1 MSNSRTRALRELAA
15 VLDRRPG
22 GLRGRRTAVAAL
34 AVVVVFVTAYLLVLP
49 AMTLEGTVSVPG
61 IERAVGEGGPLDQ
74 QGSDP
79 SVAGGEG
86 QTSPDASVAKK
97 DEASAQGDGAA
108 NAAQDA
114 EREQGVAQDVEQ
126 SAEPEPNVGQDGEK
140 DVTPEQ
146 GSDQSALQDAG
157 ASTQPLDSA
166 LDEVIA
172 EGTMA
177 NREGEANAISW
188 SLVRDDRDFVTLT
201 VEGKGGIPDGNNQPW
216 MSAARNVVTDIVI
229 GEGITYVGT
238 NAFSRLYATGGLT
251 LPSTLTS
258 VGTWTFEL
266 NYFSKPIT
274 VPGNLKTVGQGMFYG
289 CNQIPSI
296 TFAEG
301 VERLNDAVLRQA
313 VAMGG
318 TVTLPSTLVSTG
330 SEDFRDCMAGTY
342 VVTGQE
348 GGNTTFFVQDGVLFK
363 RNDEPAGTLTLVRY
377 PKTREAE
384 EYVVPD
390 NVTAIEK
397 WAFCYTH
404 GLQRLVIPDR
414 VSSVTIDSGSFL
426 GSTLT
431 SVYFGAGVTFP
442 NGINDLFRDA
452 RVLVDVEFSDKIAN
466 YGTTFQNVFITC
478 PSLLEGII
486 PSTITSI
493 DGNAFNT
500 CRAMGTLVYDARNVT
515 SFPSTFGAGYLSYE
529 LVIGGNVEHIGAGF
543 DVIASYATGM
553 TFTPNT
559 SLTVEAGAFASLPAP
574 LSRLSDARYEDD
586 AGNIHLTVDD
596 QGAVYRLDPT
606 THEAMLAYCP
616 PEVADAPVTSLTVP
630 GKLTVEGGTY
640 TVVGV
645 GESSLLRA
653 SNLTSV
659 TFAVPGSLR
668 LLESN
673 ALANCPTLKSVN
685 GKTTAREVQE
695 LLKEANSNVIIG
707 YGAFSNTGLTDS
719 LPDADFDKNMKG
731 PKSLTVSGTGE
742 HADAPELRLSV
753 DATSPTI
760 SWPEGATAGG
770 YTLLTGDTL
779 KVDAAVESV
788 KPGHTYRVFLHFTE
802 EGGELSNL
810 EPGETKEFEG
820 VEARCY
826 ATVDPYTYCVE
837 FTLEEGITTVSVPIW
852 SIYHSPSTGGGGLL
866 MWGEIGDPYT
876 DEVADGVVGMD
887 ALTASRPDS
896 EEQYLYATWTTE
908 RNGFKVNKYAAVS
921 GSVQLV
927 SDGEGGAT
935 VSKDLVWRIN
945 YTKTDAPWA
954 QKGYGEDYVSTY
966 RLQDVVTLPEGM
978 TWRQEV
984 AQALRDGKYKVTFTS
999 PDGGVTRIATV
1010 MAGSTRVISFSD
1022 GYQNRVPE
1030 GVNVIL
1036 DPKDERIL
1044 TTSLSYKN
1052 TNGSPM
1058 GTDENTF
1065 SNVTVTLYAEALAAN
1080 LDDVKAGSSLEVN
1093 NTANSTINYHHSE
1106 PSVTTAKSPIN
1117 VKADEGSLSVTTEGK
1132 PAADG
1137 TVYLGEDIGY
1147 TVTLANTGSLAF
1159 TGAEGESH
1167 RIEDRL
1173 GQYAYIR
1180 PEALPDM
1187 FDEAAEKGMEF
1198 SLRID
1203 GAQLLKGGWQE
1214 VTSVDGQSKAYVT
1227 AGNSGTDGGEHTL
1240 TITRD
1245 GVRTYRVS
1253 VGDTEIETGTDLP
1266 ALLHACGYDVTS
1278 SATYTC
1284 VWEPAEGGSLELA
1297 GGGELSFA
1305 VPATV
1310 KSTFQALSTDIDAD
1324 YYEEQN
1330 FSVAND
1336 VALIVTTNGE
1346 DRSLSTD
1353 SVSHDFAREVE
1364 LEKNYEVTRG
1374 GNPVEGASLTNVND
1388 RDVINYTIALR
1399 HWGSGAYQNL
1409 PIIDKLTGAQVLLVP
1424 VDENEDNEEITSKC
1438 PHKIKHG
1445 GVDYYLL
1452 SAPGKYANVVVGAV
1466 SGVDGVPLWTAA
1478 TVEVTD
1484 AGTTVS
1490 WYAHELPAESYE
1502 LGLRYS
1508 ALVDASLSG
1517 AASFSVGNTAQL
1529 NNKPGSNLYTEIKG
1543 GGAAV
1548 TFEKRVVSRRGNDPA
1563 SDVLYDVDDTVG
1575 VTRGGRVTYRLM
1587 MSNKNATPYKLTGGS
1602 IADALPNTYG
1612 AFAWERADIEVAYVT
1627 TSNEVVLAHEDGWG
1641 VSDDY
1646 EQDPQSSDPNQYYL
1660 RWSDDFSVELPAGES
1675 LYAYVTLR
1683 YPTDE
1688 EWRAYVEQANGR
1700 PVYNTFWVHALS
1712 STVRHEL
1719 SDPGYATLQKGV
1731 YGMSRNDRV
1740 QTGYGERHAYAN
1752 SNNARHGV
1760 IYYVALVNTG
1770 SKRLYVNDI
1779 YDKLPRGFTYESVDK
1794 DAKLEK
1800 APPNGINYTVVTAGG
1815 QSSSIE
1821 NPLVSFNKEVT
1832 YKSATITASTSG
1844 AVDAGQNLTFHV
1856 SAGTGADAI
1865 SFDEEREQ
1873 YYLSKDEAIVFA
1885 VLAIA
1890 STDPRA
1896 TGELATN
1903 TIAMPYTDITGSGVF
1918 AADSQEAETNGTSV
1932 NVKGFIDQKT
1942 YTDTN
1947 DGLPQVSAYEL
1958 DGGETLEDRYGF
1970 ANPANEATWLL
1981 SSVSQRQG
1989 NIVPA
1994 VEVSVESVTPADADS
2009 STPYN
2014 GSANA
2019 QDTLTFGIKA
2029 YNYGSNSLS
2038 GFVMTD
2044 ILPENYEFTGPVYH
2058 DKCYT
2063 ADGNPQYNDGSP
2075 LFTFLSRDENG
2086 AKIQWRGGT
2095 GLIVDITLDGQWY
2108 RYDDNLMMRLWKT
2121 DDGREVLQVWLG
2133 NHPRFIPFGGYA
2145 HFTVSAK
2152 NTNDSL
2158 VSTVYTNTASF
2169 MPMRQTFDDARS
2181 PEVTVKHGITED
2193 NLATLSP
2200 TYRNN
2205 VLGMLAN
2212 KGGKGVQ
2219 DSCSVNVY
2227 VGAATAAS
2235 LSVSEDGVPGNSA
2248 TANWM
2253 NDQITLEGN
2262 QAGEGYGELAYT
2274 LEMTNHLNNSLK
2286 RLVLIDSLPRVGDV
2300 HPFGG
2305 TERGSEYAV
2314 YFADDPEVT
2323 VRVVSSAGDVKTL
2336 DPSQYTVEYSA
2347 DAHRSFTE
2355 DDWSGDSTGAWTSSP
2370 DNVSAMTTLRVVIKE
2385 GKVELSD
2392 ESTVKVSFRAR
2403 VADDAPASAIA
2414 WNSFG
2419 YHGMYGG
2426 DSTFEAMPASVG
2438 VRTPSAPSVVKEV
2451 VSTAGTAVAVPEET
2465 SFSFVVYEGDPLE
2478 KAYDTRYELLSVL
2491 AGRTYREFEVTVPA
2505 GESSAKLS
2513 VTPVLGGDE
2522 KWVWTQ
2528 GARYNVVELPGSNA
2542 YTFDRF
2548 SRSSG
2553 ASGTGTFDP
2562 KTGTYS
2568 FTYDREV
2575 TEELTCVNRSELWS
2589 LAVNKVNGET
2599 DGPLAGAT
2607 FALYGPNAPAEP
2619 VKIPD
2624 ALKDRVSQ
2632 TVSVGEQGVTYH
2644 LVNLASFGDKS
2655 SHTWTGLTDE
2665 RYYLLE
2671 VAAPEGYVLPD
2682 EGRLVS
2688 RPQGDTGSGTA
2699 TATVKVENYA
2709 PYELPKTGGGGG
2721 GALLAGGAAL
2731 MATAI
2736 CGYVLRR
2743 RRGADDVT
2751 A

>member
-1 MSNSRTRALRELAA
+1 MMSKRTHSIHELAEALDKRFRRHRRWCVA
-15 VLDRRPG
+15 VTCLS
-22 GLRGRRTAVAAL
+22 
-34 AVVVVFVTAYLLVLP
+34 AVVAFVTVYLLVLP
-49 AMTLEGTVSVPG
+49 AVTLESTVDTPG
-61 IERAVGEGGPLDQ
+61 ITVNHEENADRAGQSSAEVTAKTN
-74 QGSDP
+74 SD
-79 SVAGGEG
+79 
-86 QTSPDASVAKK
+86 
-97 DEASAQGDGAA
+97 
-108 NAAQDA
+108 
-114 EREQGVAQDVEQ
+114 EQ
-126 SAEPEPNVGQDGEK
+126 SADSSEHDMAEQNDGTQGTSDTAAKSPVVQQESQPEVL
-140 DVTPEQ
+140 
-146 GSDQSALQDAG
+146 S
-157 ASTQPLDSA
+157 SA

-177 NREGEANAISW
+177 NREGKADAISW

-201 VEGKGGIPDGNNQPW
+201 VEGTGGIPDGNNQPW

-229 GEGITYVGT
+229 GKGITYVGT
-238 NAFSRLYATGGLT
+238 NAFSKLHATGGLT

-258 VGTWTFEL
+258 VGTWTFEY
-266 NYFSKPIT
+266 NDFSKPIT
-274 VPGNLKTVGQGMFYG
+274 VPGSLKTVGQGMFYN
-289 CNQIPSI
+289 CPQIPSI
-296 TFAEG
+296 TFEEG
-301 VERLNDAVLRQA
+301 VEHLNGSVLRSA
-313 VAMGG
+313 VAMDG
-318 TVTLPSTLVSTG
+318 TVTLPSTLLSTG
-330 SEDFRDCMAGTY
+330 SEDFHDCMAGTY

-348 GGNTTFFVQDGVLFK
+348 SGDTTFFVQDGVLFK
-363 RNDEPAGTLTLVRY
+363 HNDDPAGTLTLVRY

-390 NVTAIEK
+390 KVTSIEK
-397 WAFCYTH
+397 WAFRYTH
-404 GLQRLVIPDR
+404 GLQRLVIPDS
-414 VSSVTIDSGSFL
+414 VSSVTIDSESFRS
-426 GSTLT
+426 STLT

-442 NGINDLFRDA
+442 NGINDLFNDA

-478 PSLLEGII
+478 PSLLKGII

-574 LSRLSDARYEDD
+574 LSRLSDARYADD
-586 AGNIHLTVDD
+586 AGNIHLTVDS

-606 THEAMLAYCP
+606 KNEAMLVYCP
-616 PEVADAPVTSLTVP
+616 PEVADAQVTALTVP
-630 GKLTVEGGTY
+630 GELTVEGKTY

-659 TFAVPGSLR
+659 TFDAPEKLQ

-673 ALANCPTLKSVN
+673 ALANCPTLTSVN

-695 LLKEANSNVIIG
+695 LLKKANSKVIIG
-707 YGAFSNTGLTDS
+707 YGAFSNTGLKDS

-731 PKSLTVSGTGE
+731 PESLTVSGTGE
-742 HADAPELRLSV
+742 HATAPKLRLSV

-760 SWPEGATAGG
+760 SWPEGATTGG

-779 KVDAAVESV
+779 KVDAAVGSV
-788 KPGHTYRVFLHFTE
+788 QPGHTYRVFLHFTE

-810 EPGETKEFEG
+810 EPGKTMEFEG

-876 DEVADGVVGMD
+876 EAQLKGGVVGME

-908 RNGFKVNKYAAVS
+908 RNEFEVNKYAAGS

-927 SDGEGGAT
+927 SDGKGGAT

-945 YTKTDAPWA
+945 YTKKDAPRA
-954 QKGYGEDYVSTY
+954 QEGYGEDYVSTY
-966 RLQDVVTLPEGM
+966 RIQDVVTLPEGM
-978 TWRQEV
+978 SWKSEV
-984 AQALRDGKYKVTFTS
+984 VKALQDGTYKVTFTS
-999 PDGGVTRIATV
+999 PDGGKSRIATV

-1030 GVNVIL
+1030 GVNAIL
-1036 DPKDERIL
+1036 DTNDGRTL
-1044 TTSLSYKN
+1044 TTSLSYRN

-1065 SNVTVTLYAEALAAN
+1065 SNVTVTLYAEALAAD
-1080 LDDVKAGSSLEVN
+1080 LEGVEAGSSLEVK
-1093 NTANSTINYHHSE
+1093 NTANSKINYHHSE
-1106 PSVTTAKSPIN
+1106 PSTTTANSPIK

-1137 TVYLGEDIGY
+1137 TVYLGEDIDY

-1167 RIEDRL
+1167 RVEDCL

-1180 PEALPDM
+1180 PEQLPGM
-1187 FDEAAEKGMEF
+1187 FDEAAERGMEF

-1203 GAQLLKGGWQE
+1203 GAQLLEGGWKK
-1214 VTSVDGQSKAYVT
+1214 VTSAVDGKSDAFIT
-1227 AGNSGTDGGEHTL
+1227 AGNSEADGDEYTL

-1245 GVRTYRVS
+1245 DKRTYHVS
-1253 VGDTEIETGTDLP
+1253 INGIETKTGEDLP
-1266 ALLHACGYDVTS
+1266 ALLRACGYDVTS
-1278 SATYTC
+1278 SAIYTC
-1284 VWEPAEGGSLELA
+1284 VWEPANGGPLTLEGGK
-1297 GGGELSFA
+1297 ELSFA

-1310 KSTFQALSTDIDAD
+1310 KSTFQALSSDIDAD

-1336 VALIVTTNGE
+1336 VKLIVTAGDVDKN
-1346 DRSLSTD
+1346 LSTD

-1364 LEKNYEVTRG
+1364 LEKNYEVTREG
-1374 GNPVEGASLTNVND
+1374 DVVEGASLSNVND
-1388 RDVINYTIALR
+1388 RDVIDYTVALR

-1409 PIIDKLTGAQVLLVP
+1409 PVIDKLTGAQVLLVP
-1424 VDENEDNEEITSKC
+1424 VDKNKDNEAITSKN
-1438 PHKIKHG
+1438 PDIIKHG
-1445 GVDYYLL
+1445 GVDYHLL
-1452 SAPGKYANVVVGAV
+1452 STPGTYKNVVVGAV
-1466 SGVDGVPLWTAA
+1466 SGVGGGPLWTAA
-1478 TVEVTD
+1478 TVEVTE

-1529 NNKPGSNLYTEIKG
+1529 NNKPGSNLYTAIKG

-1548 TFEKRVVSRRGNDPA
+1548 TFEKRVVSRRGAGPA
-1563 SDVLYDVDDTVG
+1563 SDVLYDADTTVG
-1575 VTRGGRVTYRLM
+1575 VTRGGQVTYRLM
-1587 MSNKNATPYKLTGGS
+1587 MSNKNATSYTLTGGS
-1602 IADALPNTYG
+1602 IADALPNTYD

-1627 TSNEVVLAHEDGWG
+1627 TTNEVVLANENSWD
-1641 VSDDY
+1641 VSGDY
-1646 EQDPQSSDPNQYYL
+1646 DQDPQSSDPNQYYL
-1660 RWSDDFSVELPAGES
+1660 RWGDDFSVRLPAGES
-1675 LYAYVTLR
+1675 LYAYVTLH
-1683 YPTDE
+1683 YPTND
-1688 EWRAYVEQANGR
+1688 EWRAYVERADGR

-1731 YGMSRNDRV
+1731 YGMSRNERV

-1752 SNNARHGV
+1752 SNSARHGV
-1760 IYYVALVNTG
+1760 IYYVALVNAG

-1794 DAKLEK
+1794 DAKLEL
-1800 APPNGINYTVVTAGG
+1800 APRNGINYTVVTAGG
-1815 QSSSIE
+1815 RSSLIE

-1885 VLAIA
+1885 VLANA
-1890 STDPRA
+1890 SADPLTTDP
-1896 TGELATN
+1896 LATN

-1932 NVKGFIDQKT
+1932 NVKGFIDQT

-1947 DGLPQVSAYEL
+1947 DGSAQVSAYEL
-1958 DGGETLEDRYGF
+1958 DGEETLGDRYGF
-1970 ANPANEATWLL
+1970 ASPANEATWLL
-1981 SSVSQRQG
+1981 SSVSQQQG
-1989 NIVPA
+1989 DIVPA
-1994 VEVSVESVTPADADS
+1994 VEVSVESVTPVDAGS

-2014 GSANA
+2014 GSASA

-2029 YNYGSNSLS
+2029 YNYGSNSLG
-2038 GFVMTD
+2038 GFVLTD
-2044 ILPENYEFTGPVYH
+2044 ILPENYEFTGSVYH
-2058 DKCYT
+2058 DECYT
-2063 ADGNPQYNDGSP
+2063 ADGKLQYGDDRP

-2086 AKIQWRGGT
+2086 AKIQWRGGN
-2095 GLIVDITLDGQWY
+2095 GQVVDITLDGQWY
-2108 RYDDNLMMRLWKT
+2108 CYDENLMMRLWKT
-2121 DDGREVLQVWLG
+2121 LDGREVLQVWLG
-2133 NHPRFIPFGGYA
+2133 YSSRFIPFGGYA

-2169 MPMRQTFDDARS
+2169 MPMRQTFDKARS
-2181 PEVTVKHGITED
+2181 PEVKVEHGITVD
-2193 NLATLSP
+2193 NLANLT
-2200 TYRNN
+2200 TTRQNK

-2212 KGGKGVQ
+2212 EEGKGVQ
-2219 DSCSVNVY
+2219 ASCSVNVY

-2235 LSVSEDGVPGNSA
+2235 LSVSEDRVTGNSA
-2248 TANWM
+2248 TADWA
-2253 NDQITLEGN
+2253 NDQITLEGD
-2262 QAGEGYGELAYT
+2262 QADEDYGALTYT
-2274 LEMTNHLNNSLK
+2274 LKMTNRLHSDLE
-2286 RLVLIDSLPRVGDV
+2286 RLVFIDSLPRTGDV
-2300 HPFGG
+2300 HPFG
-2305 TERGSEYAV
+2305 EVARGSEYNV
-2314 YFADDPEVT
+2314 YFANNPEVT
-2323 VRVVSSAGDVKTL
+2323 VRVVSSTGVEQTL
-2336 DPSQYTVEYSA
+2336 DPNQYTVEYRE
-2347 DAHRSFTE
+2347 DAPKSFTE
-2355 DDWSGDSTGAWTSSP
+2355 GDWSGESTDGWMSSP
-2370 DNVSAMTTLRVVIKE
+2370 SNVRAMTTLRVVIKE
-2385 GKVELSD
+2385 GTVKLSD
-2392 ESTVKVSFRAR
+2392 GSTVQVSFHAR
-2403 VADDAPASAIA
+2403 VADDAPASAVA

-2419 YHGMYGG
+2419 YHGLYGA

-2438 VRTPSAPSVVKEV
+2438 VRTPSAPSVVKEI
-2451 VSTAGTAVAVPEET
+2451 VSTAGTAVAVPEDT
-2465 SFSFVVYEGDPLE
+2465 SFSFVVYEGDPLGE
-2478 KAYDTRYELLSVL
+2478 AYDTREELLAAL
-2491 AGRTYREFEVTVPA
+2491 DERRTYREFEVTVPKGQSA
-2505 GESSAKLS
+2505 AKLS
-2513 VTPVLGGDE
+2513 VTPVLSGDE

-2528 GARYNVVELPGSNA
+2528 GARYNVVELPGSDA
-2542 YTFDRF
+2542 YTFERF
-2548 SRSSG
+2548 SRPSG
-2553 ASGTGTFDP
+2553 TSGTGVFDTE
-2562 KTGTYS
+2562 TGTYS

-2589 LAVNKVNGET
+2589 LTVNKVNGET
-2599 DGPLAGAT
+2599 DKPLAGAT
-2607 FALYGPNAPAEP
+2607 FALYGPTAPATWVE
-2619 VKIPD
+2619 IPD

-2632 TVSVGEQGVTYH
+2632 TVTVGEQGVRYH
-2644 LVNLASFGDKS
+2644 LVDLVSFGDDS

-2688 RPQGDTGSGTA
+2688 RPQGDTESGTPA
-2699 TATVKVENYA
+2699 TTVEVKNYV
-2709 PYELPKTGGGGG
+2709 PYALPKTGG
-2721 GALLAGGAAL
+2721 AGRTVLAAL
-2731 MATAI
+2731 GATLALGSVG
-2736 CGYVLRR
+2736 GYLWKRR
-2743 RRGADDVT
+2743 RE
-2751 A
+2751 